1 MTEDEIIDRAE
12 PLPERFADR
21 LTDSALWSVKH
32 MRGGGEYGLMTIE
45 IAASL
50 AAHNK
55 PVSPEER
62 DELRTLLEAMGMP
75 TDPIGQLNVQG

>member
-1 MTEDEIIDRAE
+1 
-12 PLPERFADR
+12 
-21 LTDSALWSVKH
+21 
-32 MRGGGEYGLMTIE
+32 MTIE